1 MALTVEEILAGTG
14 TGSMQSVGQMQVI
27 PVLGDDDDSLAPPDL
42 AVSTSDYGTVELR
55 NEADRPTVV
64 PTGAGWVTRQTAQ
77 DHAVG
82 GASFISAK
90 GSRKIDTAMCIQQT
104 QGGLIKN
111 SKGEMLILPLALRA
125 KALSVRNKRGYDK
138 LWASITAFNQ
148 SLGVKGGYGGGHLEY
163 FLQTFKKEL
172 DEFVAEFEIVPR
184 QIGAIVLIGGAIV
197 GVERAPSAAFWE
209 VVWEP
214 LIRVCYGSLAIK
226 AAKENPSVPPP
237 TRVPFTT
244 QAKTVQGLLK
254 ALHKTVVE
262 EETIVQK
269 ALDTIR
275 SLALQASKSEEK
287 MGNLQLTT
295 LACPQLAGQI
305 VMEKDSVRYASL
317 CANP

>member
-14 TGSMQSVGQMQVI
+14 TGSMQSVGPMQVI

-42 AVSTSDYGTVELR
+42 SVSTSNYGTVELR
-55 NEADRPTVV
+55 NDADRPTVV
-64 PTGAGWVTRQTAQ
+64 PTGAGWVTNQTAQ

-90 GSRKIDTAMCIQQT
+90 GSRKIDTAMCIQQS
-104 QGGLIKN
+104 QGGLIRD

-125 KALSVRNKRGYDK
+125 KALSIRHRKDYSK
-138 LWASITAFNQ
+138 LWKSITAFNQ
-148 SLGVKGGYGGGHLEY
+148 SLGVSSGYGGGHLEY
-163 FLQTFKKEL
+163 FLKAFKKEL

-184 QIGAIVLIGGAIV
+184 QVGAIVLIGGAIV
-197 GVERAPSAAFWE
+197 GIERVPSAAFWE

-244 QAKTVQGLLK
+244 KATTIQGLLK
-254 ALHKTVVE
+254 ALRKTEVE
-262 EETIVQK
+262 EEAIVQK
-269 ALDTIR
+269 ALDTVR

-295 LACPQLAGQI
+295 LACLQLAGQV
-305 VMEKDSVRYASL
+305 VMEKNSVRYASL

>member
-1 MALTVEEILAGTG
+1 VALTVEEILAGTG
-14 TGSMQSVGQMQVI
+14 MGSMQSVGQMQVI

-42 AVSTSDYGTVELR
+42 TVSTSNYGTVELR
-55 NEADRPTVV
+55 NDEDRPTVV
-64 PTGAGWVTRQTAQ
+64 PTGAGWVTRQMAQ

-90 GSRKIDTAMCIQQT
+90 GSRKIDTAMCIQQS
-104 QGGLIKN
+104 QGGLIRG
-111 SKGEMLILPLALRA
+111 SKGEMLVLPLALRA

-138 LWASITAFNQ
+138 LWTSITDFNK
-148 SLGVKGGYGGGHLEY
+148 SLGVDSGYGGGHLEY
-163 FLQTFKKEL
+163 FLKAFKKEL

-184 QIGAIVLIGGAIV
+184 QVGAIVLVGGAVV

-226 AAKENPSVPPP
+226 AAKENPSGPPT

-244 QAKTVQGLLK
+244 KATTVQGLLK
-254 ALHKTVVE
+254 ALHKTEVKE
-262 EETIVQK
+262 EVIVQQV
-269 ALDTIR
+269 LDTVR

-305 VMEKDSVRYASL
+305 VVEKNTVRYASL